1 MAGGNIYENTMPFG
15 AHETPL
21 KEAGPRRRHLGVP
34 VALAS
39 LALLLAV
46 SLVAVASLYFQKEKR
61 LMELEGALQEAR
73 SSLWRSGVSYGS
85 EEAMEGLGFLKNI
98 SGAFLEIQGRVEEA
112 NASRAAAQERL
123 RDLRGLVSGGW
134 TFFGGSAYFFLQ
146 EAQSWTDA
154 EQSCRSRGAH
164 LTSVTSQGEM
174 TPAPCSTYT
183 FPVRHPLT
191 SSSTIKPLLSTNPA
205 APFATVRGADLLDR
219 PDGPGEGGRLDLG
232 RRHHVRPGSQP
243 LGPKGAGQLVGG
255 PREPGGLRP
264 RLQPVE

>member
-21 KEAGPRRRHLGVP
+21 KEAAPRRRHLGVP

-61 LMELEGALQEAR
+61 LMELEGALQKAR

-174 TPAPCSTYT
+174 VSDGL
-183 FPVRHPLT
+183 H
-191 SSSTIKPLLSTNPA
+191 
-205 APFATVRGADLLDR
+205 LDR
-219 PDGPGEGGRLDLG
+219 D
-232 RRHHVRPGSQP
+232 
-243 LGPKGAGQLVGG
+243 
-255 PREPGGLRP
+255 
-264 RLQPVE
+264 